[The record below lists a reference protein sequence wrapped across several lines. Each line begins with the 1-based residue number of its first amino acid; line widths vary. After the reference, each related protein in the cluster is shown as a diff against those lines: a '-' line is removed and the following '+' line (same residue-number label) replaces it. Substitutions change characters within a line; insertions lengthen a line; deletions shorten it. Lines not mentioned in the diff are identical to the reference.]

1 MNYVKIKDLSKPQ
14 KGIYGI
20 GASATRYSD
29 DLPQYLRITD
39 IDDFGNAPAVLPT
52 CININIYND
61 WENYLLRKNDIVFAR
76 TGNSTGRNYFCKSIS
91 RDTVF
96 AGFLIKFTIDS
107 ELVIPQY
114 VGYYCQSPAYWNS
127 VKLLFTG
134 STRANIN
141 AEQYGDLLIPII
153 NKDIQQ
159 HIVNTIGSVDDLIEN
174 YQYQMYNI
182 CSLLKQAIAI
192 YKTKCFIS
200 EYNPIIIKSGIIKF
214 DKEKIYLDTSC
225 VEGINNISSGELI
238 TNERRP
244 SRANMQPKS
253 DSVWFAK
260 MKGSNKI
267 IVVTEYDDDLLNN
280 HIFSTGFLGIKSSNS
295 LPLSL
300 LTAIIISTDFKIQ
313 RDLNSVGTTMAGVNN
328 ETFLKIQVPQL
339 KKSEVIAFDEK
350 FSPLVIQLSY
360 LRRKIILLKKAKEK
374 LLKKYF

>member
-1 MNYVKIKDLSKPQ
+1 
-14 KGIYGI
+14 
-20 GASATRYSD
+20 
-29 DLPQYLRITD
+29 
-39 IDDFGNAPAVLPT
+39 
-52 CININIYND
+52 
-61 WENYLLRKNDIVFAR
+61 
-76 TGNSTGRNYFCKSIS
+76 
-91 RDTVF
+91 
-96 AGFLIKFTIDS
+96 
-107 ELVIPQY
+107 
-114 VGYYCQSPAYWNS
+114 
-127 VKLLFTG
+127 
-134 STRANIN
+134 
-141 AEQYGDLLIPII
+141 
-153 NKDIQQ
+153 
-159 HIVNTIGSVDDLIEN
+159 
-174 YQYQMYNI
+174 MYNI

-267 IVVTEYDDDLLNN
+267 IVITEYDDDLLNN

-350 FSPLVIQLSY
+350 FGPLVIQLSY